1 MAGMFDG
8 LFDEIN
14 DKMMEDV
21 AEEITRKELR
31 KASKELFIL
40 YEEMRNAGFSRDE
53 VFQFIIGVA
62 TGKGV

>member
-8 LFDEIN
+8 FLDEIN

-21 AEEITRKELR
+21 AEELTRKEFR
-31 KASKELFIL
+31 KTSRELFIV

-53 VFQFIIGVA
+53 VLQFMIAIA
-62 TGKGV
+62 TGK

>member
-14 DKMMEDV
+14 DKIMEDV
-21 AEEITRKELR
+21 AEEMTRKEFR
-31 KASKELFIL
+31 KASRELFIV

-53 VFQFIIGVA
+53 VLQFMIAIA
-62 TGKGV
+62 TGK

>member
-8 LFDEIN
+8 LFEEIN
-14 DKMMEDV
+14 REMMEDV
-21 AEEITRKELR
+21 AEEMTRKELR

-53 VFQFIIGVA
+53 VLQFMIAIA
-62 TGKGV
+62 TGK

>member
-21 AEEITRKELR
+21 AEELTRKEFR
-31 KASKELFIL
+31 KTSRELFIV

-53 VFQFIIGVA
+53 VLQFMIAIA
-62 TGKGV
+62 TGK

>member
-8 LFDEIN
+8 LFEEIN
-14 DKMMEDV
+14 SQMMEDV
-21 AEEITRKELR
+21 AEELTRKELR

-40 YEEMRNAGFSRDE
+40 YEEMRSAGFSRDE
-53 VFQFIIGVA
+53 VLQFIIGVA

>member
-8 LFDEIN
+8 FFDEIN

-21 AEEITRKELR
+21 AEEMTRKELR

-62 TGKGV
+62 TGKEV